1 MTLTDMGK
9 RQGLTIIELVIVISI
24 LAIIIGIT
32 TIASNPVQQFA
43 NARNTQRWSHVNSL
57 INAISQNIA
66 DNNNVFTCTSGAIP
80 TSTKVIGTIGGGY
93 NIGPCITPTYIV
105 TLPFDPKTGTT
116 TDIGYS
122 ILQSATSGVITIY
135 SDDAEL
141 GIAISAAR

>member
-1 MTLTDMGK
+1 MALTDMGK

-66 DNNNVFTCTSGAIP
+66 DNNNVFTCTAGSIP
-80 TSTKVIGTIGGGY
+80 TTKTVLGTSGY
-93 NIGPCITPTYIV
+93 NISSCITPTYIV

-122 ILQSATSGVITIY
+122 ILQSATSGVITVY